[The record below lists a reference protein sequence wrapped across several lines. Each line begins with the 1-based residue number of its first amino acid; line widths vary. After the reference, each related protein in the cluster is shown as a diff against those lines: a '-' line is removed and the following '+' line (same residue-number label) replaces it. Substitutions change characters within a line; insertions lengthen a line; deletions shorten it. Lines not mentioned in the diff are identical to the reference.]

1 MDSMDPMDPIFR
13 VPLSFHN
20 FVVLAVTLP
29 VILWIAKVAYQLA
42 MVVLIH
48 HRLHLSRPICLAKMS
63 IHAQEFQWLI
73 RQHFNQILRMRRSV
87 PAKQVP
93 QLEVLVHLHP
103 DAQLR
108 AEFDW
113 ESLRLVSSEEEAALL
128 HLLAGEVTLEFTFDS
143 SAPCC
148 ISVYWGL
155 SPAAWDKLD
164 MDQQRNRAM
173 RSTSS
178 RMEPAGG
185 VLELGY
191 QPPFTTANA
200 GFLFTEQECAQRSSL
215 YSQPAG
221 CMQRFSIPAQDRS
234 GSHAVVISTGEPRD
248 PAEVTFLRCKEG
260 SVEVLQQTVA
270 GTGLGHRIQGVFG
283 FEDED
288 AGEADCMV
296 CYERLRSVI
305 ILPCR
310 HCSVCSA
317 CLRSLRDERCP
328 MCRSS
333 FSAYLLLPLL
343 RTEPAS

>member
-103 DAQLR
+103 
-108 AEFDW
+108 
-113 ESLRLVSSEEEAALL
+113 ESLRLVSSEE
-128 HLLAGEVTLEFTFDS
+128 EVTLEFTFDS

-155 SPAAWDKLD
+155 SPAAWDKLVRD